1 MKAADAMCAMWAV
14 ATREPAAGTLR
25 LRAPAASIAGRFAS
39 HRGSAVRSGSSAS
52 EKGLNSNLSDVS
64 AGVGEVGSRGE
75 AMPASSGGKP
85 SASSSEKEYEYDRDP
100 SASSATPFSSMASGD
115 NSPPIEP
122 ERDPGRLEEPRAA
135 CAAFPVDATRRIFFE
150 NDDSSPRSFQG
161 PP

>member
-1 MKAADAMCAMWAV
+1 MWAV

-100 SASSATPFSSMASGD
+100 SSTSSATPFSSMASGD

-122 ERDPGRLEEPRAA
+122 ERDPGRLEEAAA
-135 CAAFPVDATRRIFFE
+135 CAAF
-150 NDDSSPRSFQG
+150 Q
-161 PP
+161 